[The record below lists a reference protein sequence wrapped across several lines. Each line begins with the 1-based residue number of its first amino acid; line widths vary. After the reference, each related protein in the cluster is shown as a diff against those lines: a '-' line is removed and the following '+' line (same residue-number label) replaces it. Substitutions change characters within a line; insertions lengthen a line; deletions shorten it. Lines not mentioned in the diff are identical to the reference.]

1 LHFRQKPL
9 LSLGGKDD
17 VVLDQIAECLKN
29 EQSKGGNDISF
40 WQMNN
45 AELKKEFPEANFSD
59 EQRGVV
65 EYSAGLLFADKC
77 LATLQVK
84 F

>member
-1 LHFRQKPL
+1 M
-9 LSLGGKDD
+9 
-17 VVLDQIAECLKN
+17 VLDQIAECLKN

-40 WQMNN
+40 RQMNS
-45 AELKKEFPEANFSD
+45 AELRKEFPEANFSD

-65 EYSAGLLFADKC
+65 EYSAGLLYADKC

-84 F
+84 FDLLYRQC